1 MRDIHNRTIDY
12 LRVSVTD
19 RCNFRCAYCMP
30 PDGLEL
36 MNHTDILSY
45 EEFLRIIAVVS
56 RHGVRKVRIT
66 GGEPLVRKG
75 IIEFIAAIKGLG
87 TIDDL
92 SLTTNGSL
100 LPLMA
105 AELKEAGLDRV
116 NISLD
121 TIDAGRF
128 HQITG
133 NRGRLEDTL
142 TGIDSALSAGL
153 QPVKIN
159 VVLTEAFQE
168 KDLAWF
174 IAKVYDSP
182 ISVRFIEYMPIGYGG
197 AKAGMSTADV
207 RQRLEDAAGRLEP
220 ATARGNGP
228 ARYVRLPGAK
238 GTFGFITPLSEHFCG
253 ECNRIRLTADG
264 KLRPCLLSN
273 QEIDVKSILRSG
285 GTDAMIADVFF
296 RTIAEKPAGHEL
308 CRTSGYGGFER
319 TMSQIGG

>member
-197 AKAGMSTADV
+197 VKAGMSTAAV

-220 ATARGNGP
+220 ATSRGNGP

-273 QEIDVKSILRSG
+273 REIDIKSILRSG
-285 GTDAMIADVFF
+285 GTDAMIAEAFF

-308 CRTSGYGGFER
+308 CRTSGDGRFER